1 MKPTDC
7 TAPPPE
13 APTRPAARQTTP
25 ERLFEAAIAEF
36 ASHGYQGATVRGIC
50 QRAGANVAAVN
61 YHFGGKEQL
70 YARVLEHIFRTPRE
84 ARAALR
90 PDMEGAPP
98 AERLREF
105 INNFFHEVY
114 DCVDD
119 RSQCGELASIFIM
132 EMAHPSPALGDI
144 IDKYIQPDSQRL
156 ADIVAE
162 LLGPG
167 AGPQL
172 VRYATG
178 AVVAQVLHFCNI
190 GPIIARLAP
199 ESLPVPDQLDALAG
213 LAAEFT
219 LGGLERLARLGQ
231 PQPPNPHC

>member
-1 MKPTDC
+1 M
-7 TAPPPE
+7 
-13 APTRPAARQTTP
+13 
-25 ERLFEAAIAEF
+25 
-36 ASHGYQGATVRGIC
+36 RGIC

-84 ARAALR
+84 ARAGLR
-90 PDMEGAPP
+90 PDMAGAPP

-105 INNFFHEVY
+105 IHNFFHEVY

-119 RSQCGELASIFIM
+119 RSQCGDLASIFIM

-156 ADIVAE
+156 AEIVAE
-162 LLGPG
+162 LLGPD
-167 AGPQL
+167 AAPQL

-199 ESLPVPDQLDALAG
+199 DSLPVSDQLDALAG

-219 LGGLERLARLGQ
+219 LGGLARLGQ
-231 PQPPNPHC
+231 PQPPNPHS